1 MIPGMSFKPVISKKT
16 FQKKLLSWFHKEKR
30 PLPWRNNK
38 DPYRIWI
45 SEIMLQQTQVATVI
59 PYYSRWLK
67 AFPTLSSLARAPLS
81 QVLTLWEG
89 LGYYRRARML
99 HQTARFIARKLQGR
113 IPEKADLLE
122 QLPGIGRYT
131 AGAIASIAFHE
142 KVPVLDGNVI
152 RVLTRLFAIRSSI
165 DKGRTLKTLWE
176 LAGSLLPDHSPG
188 DFNQAMME
196 LGATICHP
204 QNPACEKCPLAKL
217 CVSRRLGNPMTFPR
231 KTRKEKYEKIRM
243 FTLILESENQKTF
256 LCRQPPGHWWHGLWT
271 FPFWDSRKELSDFLK
286 QISCEAERVGKI
298 RHSVT
303 RYHITLD
310 VYHSK
315 LIRKIRPRVPWTG
328 QWVRFEDL
336 RRVALPSPHRKAA
349 TLATRCAGKNR
360 LLS

>member
-1 MIPGMSFKPVISKKT
+1 MIPNMSFKLIIPQKT
-16 FQKKLLSWFHKEKR
+16 FQNKLLSWFHKEKR
-30 PLPWRNNK
+30 PLPWRNDK

-45 SEIMLQQTQVATVI
+45 SEIMLQQTQVVTVI

-89 LGYYRRARML
+89 LGYYRRVRML
-99 HQTARFIARKLQGR
+99 HQAARFITRKLQGK
-113 IPEKADLLE
+113 IPEKATLLE
-122 QLPGIGRYT
+122 RLPGIGRYT

-152 RVLTRLFAIRSSI
+152 RILTRLFAIRSSI
-165 DKGRTLKTLWE
+165 DKGQTLKTLWE
-176 LAGSLLPDHSPG
+176 LAGSLLPDQSPG

-196 LGATICHP
+196 LGATVCHP
-204 QNPACEKCPLAKL
+204 QNPACGKCPLVKL
-217 CVSRRLGNPMTFPR
+217 CVSRRLGSSMTFPR

-243 FTLILESENQKTF
+243 FALILESADRKTF

-271 FPFWDSRKELSDFLK
+271 FPFWDRRKELSDFLK
-286 QISCEAERVGKI
+286 KISGKAVKVGNI

-310 VYHSK
+310 VYRSK
-315 LIRKIRPRVPWTG
+315 LTQKIRQRVSLTG
-328 QWVRFEDL
+328 KWVRFEDIQKM
-336 RRVALPSPHRKAA
+336 ALPSPHRKVA
-349 TLATRCAGKNR
+349 TLAIRCAQKE
-360 LLS
+360 